1 MKLPRRKFLHL
12 LAGATALPAMPRI
25 ASALSYPTR
34 PVRLIVGLAPGGTAD
49 ILARLMGQWLT
60 ERLGQPIIIE
70 NRPGAATNVATE
82 MVVRAPAD
90 GYTLLM
96 VSTGNAINAT
106 LYEKL
111 SFNFIHDIAPVVG
124 TIHAPNVMTTN
135 PSFPAKTVP
144 ELIAYAKANPGK
156 INMASSG
163 SGTTS
168 HVSGELFK
176 MMAGVNMVHVPYRGG
191 SLALNDLLS
200 GQVQI
205 MFNTVP
211 TSLEFIRTGKVRALA
226 VTTTTRLE
234 VLPDV
239 PTVSEFVLGY
249 EASTWWGL
257 AAPRSTPPK
266 IIERIN
272 LEINQSFTDAKMRA
286 RFADLGLTT
295 FPGTPADFGKYIAD
309 ETAKWS
315 EVVKFAG
322 LQPE

>member
-34 PVRLIVGLAPGGTAD
+34 PVRLIVGLAPCGTAD